1 MIGILTFVLSLD
13 GKDFR
18 AQKEGN
24 MPHKKRIISYL
35 KHPMKP
41 LTASLLIFFVCCASP
56 AYADA
61 AESKQDWQSEW
72 EKTIQGARK
81 EGKLSLYLYQG
92 EGELGAVAQLFQKK
106 YPEISVTTVIG
117 RGNQL
122 GPKVMAERRAGKFL
136 VDAYIAGLTSTYE
149 ILYRGK
155 ILDSV
160 RSALILPGVLDE
172 SKWWQG
178 QHHYID
184 PENKYIFV
192 FVGNVGQ
199 YISYHTKSVDPLEFR
214 SYWDFLQ
221 PKWKGKILSRDPKIS
236 GSQRIGLRGFYHTPE
251 LGPEFIRCL
260 YGEMNVAV
268 TQELR
273 QTTDWLANGKF
284 AICFFCSE
292 ILRAKS
298 QGLPVDEFPTARW
311 KESRAISA
319 GNIGSLALP
328 SQPPHPHAARLFANW
343 LLSREGQI
351 AFQRAANTPFNSE
364 ESMRID
370 IPKDMIP
377 AEIRRIDGVKHFLAD
392 RPAFMDMAPIYELVD
407 KALAQSRKK

>member
-81 EGKLSLYLYQG
+81 DGKLSLYLYQG

-199 YISYHTKSVDPLEFR
+199 YISYHTKSVDPGEFR

-236 GSQRIGLRGFYHTPE
+236 GSQRIGLRIFYYTPE
-251 LGPEFIRCL
+251 LGAEFIRRL
-260 YGEMNVAV
+260 YGDMDITV

-273 QTTDWLANGKF
+273 QATDWLANGKF

-292 ILRAKS
+292 VLKAKF
-298 QGLPVDEFPTARW
+298 QGLPVDEFPAVRW

-319 GNIGSLALP
+319 GNVGSLALP

-343 LLSREGQI
+343 LLSREGQT
-351 AFQRAANTPFNSE
+351 AFQRAANTPTKANATNYYFS
-364 ESMRID
+364 SSQGD
-370 IPKDMIP
+370 DS
-377 AEIRRIDGVKHFLAD
+377 RRGKTHRRREVYSGRQVGVYGYGAD
-392 RPAFMDMAPIYELVD
+392 LRNLG
-407 KALAQSRKK
+407 

>member
-1 MIGILTFVLSLD
+1 M
-13 GKDFR
+13 
-18 AQKEGN
+18 
-24 MPHKKRIISYL
+24 KRLY
-35 KHPMKP
+35 
-41 LTASLLIFFVCCASP
+41 ASLLLGFVCCACA
-56 AYADA
+56 AYGAA

-72 EKTIQGARK
+72 DKTLQGAKR

-106 YPEISVTTVIG
+106 YPEISVTTVTG

-122 GPKVMAERRAGKFL
+122 GPRIMAERRAGKFL
-136 VDAYIAGLTSTYE
+136 ADAYIAGLTSTYE
-149 ILYRGK
+149 ILYRAK
-155 ILDSV
+155 ILDPV
-160 RSALILPGVLDE
+160 RTALVLPEVLDE

-192 FVGNVGQ
+192 FVGNVSQ
-199 YISYHTKSVDPLEFR
+199 YISYHTKSVDPVEFR

-236 GSQRIGLRGFYHTPE
+236 GSQRIGLRGFYYTPE
-251 LGPEFIRCL
+251 LGAEFIRRL
-260 YGEMNVAV
+260 YGDMDVTL
-268 TQELR
+268 TQEMR
-273 QTTDWLANGKF
+273 QSTDWLANGKF

-292 ILRAKS
+292 ILKAKS

-319 GNIGSLALP
+319 GNVGSVALP
-328 SQPPHPHAARLFANW
+328 SQAPHPHAARLFVNW

-351 AFQRAANTPFNSE
+351 AFQRAVNTPTNSE
-364 ESMRID
+364 ESMRVD

-377 AEIRRIDGVKHFLAD
+377 ADVRRIDSVKYILAD
-392 RPAFMDMAPIYELVD
+392 SPEFMNMAPIYEVLD
-407 KALAQSRKK
+407 KALAQSKKR

>member
-1 MIGILTFVLSLD
+1 MGKGKLLTGIFSFLLLAFSL
-13 GKDFR
+13 
-18 AQKEGN
+18 A
-24 MPHKKRIISYL
+24 
-35 KHPMKP
+35 
-41 LTASLLIFFVCCASP
+41 TAH
-56 AYADA
+56 A
-61 AESKQDWQSEW
+61 AEFKTNWQADWEQ
-72 EKTIQGARK
+72 TVQGAKK

-92 EGELGAVAQLFQKK
+92 EGELGEVAQTFQKK
-106 YPEISVTTVIG
+106 YPEISVTTVTG

-122 GPKVMAERRAGKFL
+122 GPKIMAERRAGKFL
-136 VDAYIAGLTSTYE
+136 ADAYIAGLTSTYE

-155 ILDSV
+155 ILDPV
-160 RSALILPGVLDE
+160 RATLILPEVLDE

-192 FVGNVGQ
+192 FVGNVSQ
-199 YISYHTKSVDPLEFR
+199 YISYHTKSVDPVEFR

-236 GSQRIGLRGFYHTPE
+236 GSQRIGLRGFYYTPE
-251 LGPEFIRCL
+251 LGAEFIRRL
-260 YGEMNVAV
+260 YGEMDVVVA
-268 TQELR
+268 QELR

-292 ILRAKS
+292 ILKAKS

-319 GNIGSLALP
+319 GNVGSVALP
-328 SQPPHPHAARLFANW
+328 SQAPHPHAARLFVNW

-351 AFQRAANTPFNSE
+351 AFQRAANTATNSE
-364 ESMRID
+364 ESMRVD
-370 IPKDMIP
+370 IPKDMIS
-377 AEIRRIDGVKHFLAD
+377 ADVRRIDGVKYFLAD
-392 RPAFMDMAPIYELVD
+392 RPDFMNMAPIYEVLD
-407 KALAQSRKK
+407 KALAQSKKR

>member
-1 MIGILTFVLSLD
+1 
-13 GKDFR
+13 
-18 AQKEGN
+18 

-61 AESKQDWQSEW
+61 AESKQDWQTEW

-117 RGNQL
+117 WGNQL

-251 LGPEFIRCL
+251 LGPEFIRRL

-392 RPAFMDMAPIYELVD
+392 RPEFMDMAPIYELVD